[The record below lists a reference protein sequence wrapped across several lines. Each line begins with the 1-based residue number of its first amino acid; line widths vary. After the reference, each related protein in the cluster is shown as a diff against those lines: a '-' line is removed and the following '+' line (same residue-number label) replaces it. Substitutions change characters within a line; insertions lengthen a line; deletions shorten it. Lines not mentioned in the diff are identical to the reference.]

1 MYDKYTDISIYLSYK
16 EWMKTIVI
24 SSGDLTMGGLQK
36 ILVEYLKL
44 IDKNKYRI
52 VLLIANDY
60 GKKNL
65 FLEEIPKNVEIQFVR
80 PYNLVSKIAELSKN
94 RKILN
99 RLLLKRYRYRSKRV
113 FKSIFLEKLSKLGKI
128 DLIIDFDGGLKS
140 ILDNLKAEKKIIWI
154 HSSIRKHKQDNKSKI
169 SRYGEEL
176 KKYDKI
182 IAICQEMKEEIKE
195 LYPSLSHKIEYI
207 YNPLDCNNIIEQG
220 NENIEKMTSYEKE
233 LIESDYFLA
242 ISRLDAVQKDFET
255 LIEGYLIL
263 KNKGIKERLY
273 IIGEGDGRVKIEK
286 MIEEKKLVEDVI
298 LLGQKQNPYVWIK
311 HSKLFIHSSRYEGL
325 PTVLL
330 EALMMDKFIVSSNCP
345 TGPTEILTN
354 PKAGELFNVGDANQL
369 AEKVL
374 KVLYDKDYQKELLK
388 NIQLKKKE
396 FELSEI
402 TEKFHKTIEKSMQ

>member
-1 MYDKYTDISIYLSYK
+1 
-16 EWMKTIVI
+16 MKTIVI

-80 PYNLVSKIAELSKN
+80 PYNLVSKIAELSKK

-99 RLLLKRYRYRSKRV
+99 RVLLKGYRHKSKRV

-140 ILDNLKAEKKIIWI
+140 VLDNLKAEKKIIWI

-182 IAICQEMKEEIKE
+182 IAICKEMKEEIKE

-242 ISRLDAVQKDFET
+242 ISRLDVVQKDFET

-263 KNKGIKERLY
+263 KNKGIKEKLY
-273 IIGEGDGRVKIEK
+273 IIGEGNGRVKIEK
-286 MIEEKKLVEDVI
+286 MIEEKNLTKDVI

-311 HSKLFIHSSRYEGL
+311 HSKLFIHSSKYEGFGV
-325 PTVLL
+325 VLL

-354 PKAGELFNVGDANQL
+354 PKVGELFDVGDANQL

-402 TEKFHKTIEKSMQ
+402 TEKFHKTIEKSM

>member
-1 MYDKYTDISIYLSYK
+1 
-16 EWMKTIVI
+16 MKTIVI

-182 IAICQEMKEEIKE
+182 IAICKEMNEEIKE
-195 LYPSLSHKIEYI
+195 LYPFLSSEIEYI

-233 LIESDYFLA
+233 LIERDYFLA
-242 ISRLDAVQKDFET
+242 VSRLDTVSKDFKT
-255 LIEGYLIL
+255 LIEGYSIL
-263 KNKGIKERLY
+263 KNKGIKEKLY
-273 IIGEGDGRVKIEK
+273 IIGEGNGRVKIEK
-286 MIEEKKLVEDVI
+286 MIEEKNLGEDVI
-298 LLGQKQNPYVWIK
+298 LLGEKKNPYVWMK
-311 HSKLFIHSSRYEGL
+311 HSKLFIHSSKYEGFGV
-325 PTVLL
+325 VLL
-330 EALMMDKFIVSSNCP
+330 EALMLDKFVISSNCP
-345 TGPTEILTN
+345 TGPTEILTK
-354 PKAGELFNVGDANQL
+354 PKVGELFNVGDANQL

-374 KVLYDKDYQKELLK
+374 KILYDKDYQKELLK

-402 TEKFHKTIEKSMQ
+402 TQKFHKIIEESM

>member
-1 MYDKYTDISIYLSYK
+1 
-16 EWMKTIVI
+16 MKTIVI

-140 ILDNLKAEKKIIWI
+140 VLDNLKAEKIIIWI

-182 IAICQEMKEEIKE
+182 IAICKEMNEEIKE
-195 LYPSLSHKIEYI
+195 LYPFLSSEIEYI

-233 LIESDYFLA
+233 LIERDYFLA
-242 ISRLDAVQKDFET
+242 VSRLDTVPKDFET
-255 LIEGYLIL
+255 LIEGYSIL
-263 KNKGIKERLY
+263 KNKGIKEKLY
-273 IIGEGDGRVKIEK
+273 IIGEGNGRVKIEK
-286 MIEEKKLVEDVI
+286 MIEEKNSGEDVI
-298 LLGQKQNPYVWIK
+298 LLGEKKNPYVWMK
-311 HSKLFIHSSRYEGL
+311 HSKLFIHSSKYEGFGV
-325 PTVLL
+325 VLL
-330 EALMMDKFIVSSNCP
+330 EALMLDKFVISSNCP

-354 PKAGELFNVGDANQL
+354 PKAGELFDVGDANQL

-402 TEKFHKTIEKSMQ
+402 AEKFHKIIEESM

>member
-1 MYDKYTDISIYLSYK
+1 MR
-16 EWMKTIVI
+16 TIVI

-36 ILVEYLKL
+36 VLVEYLKL

-182 IAICQEMKEEIKE
+182 IAICKEMKEEIKE

-298 LLGQKQNPYVWIK
+298 LLGEKKNPYIWIK

-330 EALMMDKFIVSSNCP
+330 EALMLDKFVISSNCP

-354 PKAGELFNVGDANQL
+354 PKAGELFDVGDANQL

-388 NIQLKKKE
+388 NIQLKLNCKIYLPKMD
-396 FELSEI
+396 S
-402 TEKFHKTIEKSMQ
+402 H

>member
-1 MYDKYTDISIYLSYK
+1 
-16 EWMKTIVI
+16 MKTIVI

-36 ILVEYLKL
+36 VLVEYLKL

-182 IAICQEMKEEIKE
+182 IAICKEMNEEIKE
-195 LYPSLSHKIEYI
+195 LYPFLSSEIEYI

-233 LIESDYFLA
+233 LIERDYFLA
-242 ISRLDAVQKDFET
+242 VSRLDTVQKDFET
-255 LIEGYLIL
+255 LIEGYSIL
-263 KNKGIKERLY
+263 KNKGIKEKLY
-273 IIGEGDGRVKIEK
+273 IIGEGNGRVKIEK
-286 MIEEKKLVEDVI
+286 MIEEKNLGQDVI
-298 LLGQKQNPYVWIK
+298 LLGEKKNPYVWMK
-311 HSKLFIHSSRYEGL
+311 NSKLFIHSSRYEGL

-354 PKAGELFNVGDANQL
+354 PKAGELFDVGDANQL

-402 TEKFHKTIEKSMQ
+402 AEKFHKIIEESM

>member
-1 MYDKYTDISIYLSYK
+1 
-16 EWMKTIVI
+16 MKTIVI

-80 PYNLVSKIAELSKN
+80 PYNLVSKIAELSKK

-99 RLLLKRYRYRSKRV
+99 RVLLKGYRHKSKRV

-128 DLIIDFDGGLKS
+128 NLIIDFDGGLKS
-140 ILDNLKAEKKIIWI
+140 VLDNLKAEKKIIWI

-182 IAICQEMKEEIKE
+182 IAICKEMKEEIKE

-220 NENIEKMTSYEKE
+220 NENIEKITSYEKE

-242 ISRLDAVQKDFET
+242 ISRLDVVQKDFET

-263 KNKGIKERLY
+263 KNKGIKEKLY
-273 IIGEGDGRVKIEK
+273 IIGEGNGRVKIEK
-286 MIEEKKLVEDVI
+286 MIEEKNLTKDVI

-354 PKAGELFNVGDANQL
+354 PKVGELFNVGDANQL

-402 TEKFHKTIEKSMQ
+402 TEKFHKTIENLCNEE

>member
-1 MYDKYTDISIYLSYK
+1 
-16 EWMKTIVI
+16 MKTIVI

-182 IAICQEMKEEIKE
+182 IAICKEMKEEIKE

-233 LIESDYFLA
+233 LIERDYFLA
-242 ISRLDAVQKDFET
+242 VSRLDTVQKDFET
-255 LIEGYLIL
+255 LIEGYSIL
-263 KNKGIKERLY
+263 KNKGIKEKLY
-273 IIGEGDGRVKIEK
+273 IIGEGNGRVKIEK
-286 MIEEKKLVEDVI
+286 MIEEKNLGEDVI
-298 LLGQKQNPYVWIK
+298 LLGEKKNPYVWMK
-311 HSKLFIHSSRYEGL
+311 HSKLFIHSSKYEGFGV
-325 PTVLL
+325 VLL
-330 EALMMDKFIVSSNCP
+330 EALMLDKFVISSNCP

-354 PKAGELFNVGDANQL
+354 PKAGELFDVGDANQL

>member
-1 MYDKYTDISIYLSYK
+1 
-16 EWMKTIVI
+16 MKTIVI

-182 IAICQEMKEEIKE
+182 IAICKEMNEEIKE
-195 LYPSLSHKIEYI
+195 LYPFLSSEIEYI

-233 LIESDYFLA
+233 LIERDYFLA
-242 ISRLDAVQKDFET
+242 VSRLDTVQKDFET
-255 LIEGYLIL
+255 LIEGYSIL
-263 KNKGIKERLY
+263 KNKGIKEKLY
-273 IIGEGDGRVKIEK
+273 IIGEGNGRVKIEK

-298 LLGQKQNPYVWIK
+298 LLGEKKNPYIWIK

-345 TGPTEILTN
+345 TGPTEILTK
-354 PKAGELFNVGDANQL
+354 PKVGELFNVGDANQL

-374 KVLYDKDYQKELLK
+374 KILYDKDYQKELLK

-402 TEKFHKTIEKSMQ
+402 TQKFHKIIEESM

>member
-1 MYDKYTDISIYLSYK
+1 
-16 EWMKTIVI
+16 MKTIVI

-80 PYNLVSKIAELSKN
+80 PYNLVSKIAELSKK

-99 RLLLKRYRYRSKRV
+99 RVLLKGYRHKSKRV

-140 ILDNLKAEKKIIWI
+140 VLDNLKAEKKIIWI

-220 NENIEKMTSYEKE
+220 NENIEKITSYEKE

-242 ISRLDAVQKDFET
+242 ISRLDVVQKDFET

-263 KNKGIKERLY
+263 KNKGIKEKLY
-273 IIGEGDGRVKIEK
+273 IIGEGNGRVKIEK
-286 MIEEKKLVEDVI
+286 MIEEKNLTKDVI

-354 PKAGELFNVGDANQL
+354 PKVGELFDVGDANQL

-402 TEKFHKTIEKSMQ
+402 TEKFHKTIENLCNEE

>member
-1 MYDKYTDISIYLSYK
+1 
-16 EWMKTIVI
+16 MKTIVI

-182 IAICQEMKEEIKE
+182 IAICKEMNEEIKE
-195 LYPSLSHKIEYI
+195 LYPFLSSEIEYI

-233 LIESDYFLA
+233 LIERDYFLA
-242 ISRLDAVQKDFET
+242 VSRLDTVPKDFET
-255 LIEGYLIL
+255 LIEGYSIL
-263 KNKGIKERLY
+263 KNKGIKEKLY
-273 IIGEGDGRVKIEK
+273 IIGEGNGRVKIEK
-286 MIEEKKLVEDVI
+286 MIEEKNSGEDVI
-298 LLGQKQNPYVWIK
+298 LLGEKKNPYVWMK
-311 HSKLFIHSSRYEGL
+311 HSKLFIHSSKYEGFGV
-325 PTVLL
+325 VLL

-374 KVLYDKDYQKELLK
+374 KILYDKDYQKELLK

-402 TEKFHKTIEKSMQ
+402 AEKFHKIIEESM

>member
-1 MYDKYTDISIYLSYK
+1 
-16 EWMKTIVI
+16 MKTIVI

-36 ILVEYLKL
+36 VLVEYLKL

-182 IAICQEMKEEIKE
+182 IAICKEMKEEIKE

-298 LLGQKQNPYVWIK
+298 LLGEKKNPYIWIK

-345 TGPTEILTN
+345 TGPTEILTK
-354 PKAGELFNVGDANQL
+354 PKVGELFNVGDANQL

-374 KVLYDKDYQKELLK
+374 KILYDKDYQKELLK

-402 TEKFHKTIEKSMQ
+402 AEKFHKIIEESM

>member
-1 MYDKYTDISIYLSYK
+1 
-16 EWMKTIVI
+16 MKTIVI

-182 IAICQEMKEEIKE
+182 IAICKEMKEEIKE

-242 ISRLDAVQKDFET
+242 ISRLDAVQKDFKT
-255 LIEGYLIL
+255 LIEGYSIL
-263 KNKGIKERLY
+263 KNKGIKEKLY
-273 IIGEGDGRVKIEK
+273 IIGEGNGRVKIEK
-286 MIEEKKLVEDVI
+286 MIEEKNLGQDVI
-298 LLGQKQNPYVWIK
+298 LLGEKKNPYVWMK
-311 HSKLFIHSSRYEGL
+311 NSKLFIHSSRYEGL
-325 PTVLL
+325 SMVLL

-354 PKAGELFNVGDANQL
+354 PKVGELFNVGDANQL

-374 KVLYDKDYQKELLK
+374 KILYDKDYQKELLK

-402 TEKFHKTIEKSMQ
+402 TQKFHKIIEESM

>member
-1 MYDKYTDISIYLSYK
+1 
-16 EWMKTIVI
+16 MKTIVI

-80 PYNLVSKIAELSKN
+80 PYNLVSKIAELSKK

-99 RLLLKRYRYRSKRV
+99 RVLLKGYRHKSKRV

-128 DLIIDFDGGLKS
+128 NLIIDFDGGLKS
-140 ILDNLKAEKKIIWI
+140 VLDNLKAEKKIIWI

-182 IAICQEMKEEIKE
+182 IAICKEMKEEIKE

-242 ISRLDAVQKDFET
+242 VSRLDTVPKDFET
-255 LIEGYLIL
+255 LIEGYSIL
-263 KNKGIKERLY
+263 KNNNVKERLY
-273 IIGEGDGRVKIEK
+273 IIGEGNGRVKIEK
-286 MIEEKKLVEDVI
+286 MIEEKKLGEDVI
-298 LLGQKQNPYVWIK
+298 LLGEKKNPYVWMK
-311 HSKLFIHSSRYEGL
+311 HSKLFIHSSKYEGFGV
-325 PTVLL
+325 VLL

-354 PKAGELFNVGDANQL
+354 PKVGELFNVGDANQL

-402 TEKFHKTIEKSMQ
+402 TEKFHKTIENLCNGE

>member
-1 MYDKYTDISIYLSYK
+1 
-16 EWMKTIVI
+16 MKTIVI

-182 IAICQEMKEEIKE
+182 IAICKEMNEEIKE
-195 LYPSLSHKIEYI
+195 LYPFLSSEIEYI

-233 LIESDYFLA
+233 LIERDYFLA
-242 ISRLDAVQKDFET
+242 VSRLDTVQKDFET
-255 LIEGYLIL
+255 LIEGYSIL
-263 KNKGIKERLY
+263 KNKGIKEKLY
-273 IIGEGDGRVKIEK
+273 IIGEGNGRVKIEK

-298 LLGQKQNPYVWIK
+298 LLGEKKNPYIWIK

-345 TGPTEILTN
+345 TGPTEILTK
-354 PKAGELFNVGDANQL
+354 PKVGELFNVGDANQL

-374 KVLYDKDYQKELLK
+374 KILYDKDYQKELLK

-402 TEKFHKTIEKSMQ
+402 TEKCHKTIEKSMQ

>member
-1 MYDKYTDISIYLSYK
+1 
-16 EWMKTIVI
+16 MKTIVI

-80 PYNLVSKIAELSKN
+80 PYNLVSKIAELSKK

-99 RLLLKRYRYRSKRV
+99 RVLLKGYRHKSKRV

-128 DLIIDFDGGLKS
+128 NLIIDFDGGLKS
-140 ILDNLKAEKKIIWI
+140 VLDNLKAEKKIIWI

-182 IAICQEMKEEIKE
+182 IAICKEMKEEIKE

-220 NENIEKMTSYEKE
+220 NENIEKITSYEKE

-242 ISRLDAVQKDFET
+242 ISRLDVVQKDFET

-263 KNKGIKERLY
+263 KNKGIKEKLY
-273 IIGEGDGRVKIEK
+273 IIGEGNGRVKIEK
-286 MIEEKKLVEDVI
+286 MIEEKNLTKDVI

-311 HSKLFIHSSRYEGL
+311 HSKLFIHSSRYEGFGV
-325 PTVLL
+325 VLL
-330 EALMMDKFIVSSNCP
+330 EALMLDKFVISSNCP

-354 PKAGELFNVGDANQL
+354 PKVGELFNVGDANQL

-374 KVLYDKDYQKELLK
+374 KILYDKDYQKELLK

>member
-1 MYDKYTDISIYLSYK
+1 
-16 EWMKTIVI
+16 MKTIVI

-182 IAICQEMKEEIKE
+182 IAICKEMKEEIKE

-207 YNPLDCNNIIEQG
+207 YNPLDCNSIIEQG

-298 LLGQKQNPYVWIK
+298 LLGEKKNPYIWIK

-345 TGPTEILTN
+345 TGPTEILTK

-374 KVLYDKDYQKELLK
+374 KILYDKDYQKELLK

>member
-1 MYDKYTDISIYLSYK
+1 
-16 EWMKTIVI
+16 MKTIVI

-36 ILVEYLKL
+36 VLVEYLKL

-182 IAICQEMKEEIKE
+182 IAICKEMNEEIKE

-298 LLGQKQNPYVWIK
+298 LLGEKKNPYIWIK

-374 KVLYDKDYQKELLK
+374 KILYDKDYQKELLK

-402 TEKFHKTIEKSMQ
+402 TQKFHKIIEESM

>member
-1 MYDKYTDISIYLSYK
+1 
-16 EWMKTIVI
+16 MKTIVI

-182 IAICQEMKEEIKE
+182 IAICKEMKEEIKE

-255 LIEGYLIL
+255 LIEGYSIL
-263 KNKGIKERLY
+263 KNKGIKEKLY
-273 IIGEGDGRVKIEK
+273 IIGEGNGRVKIEK

-345 TGPTEILTN
+345 TGPTEILTK
-354 PKAGELFNVGDANQL
+354 PKVGELFNVGDANQL

-374 KVLYDKDYQKELLK
+374 KILYDKDYQKELLK

-402 TEKFHKTIEKSMQ
+402 TEKFHKIIEESM

>member
-1 MYDKYTDISIYLSYK
+1 
-16 EWMKTIVI
+16 MKTIVI

-140 ILDNLKAEKKIIWI
+140 VLDNLKAEKIIIWI

-182 IAICQEMKEEIKE
+182 IAICKEMKEEIKE

-242 ISRLDAVQKDFET
+242 ISRLDAVQKDFKT
-255 LIEGYLIL
+255 LIEGYSIL
-263 KNKGIKERLY
+263 KNKGIKEKLY
-273 IIGEGDGRVKIEK
+273 IIGEGNGRVKIEK
-286 MIEEKKLVEDVI
+286 MIEEKNLGQDVI
-298 LLGQKQNPYVWIK
+298 LLKKKKNPYVWMK
-311 HSKLFIHSSRYEGL
+311 NSKLFIHSSRYEGL
-325 PTVLL
+325 SMVLL

-374 KVLYDKDYQKELLK
+374 KILYDKDYQKELLK

-402 TEKFHKTIEKSMQ
+402 TQKFHKIIEESM

>member
-1 MYDKYTDISIYLSYK
+1 
-16 EWMKTIVI
+16 MKTIVI

-182 IAICQEMKEEIKE
+182 IAICKEMNEEIKE
-195 LYPSLSHKIEYI
+195 LYPFLSSEIEYI

-233 LIESDYFLA
+233 LIERDYFLA
-242 ISRLDAVQKDFET
+242 VSRLDTVQKDFET
-255 LIEGYLIL
+255 LIEGYSIL
-263 KNKGIKERLY
+263 KNKGIKEKLY
-273 IIGEGDGRVKIEK
+273 IIGEGNGRVKIEK
-286 MIEEKKLVEDVI
+286 MIEEKNLGQDVI
-298 LLGQKQNPYVWIK
+298 LLGEKKNPYVWMK
-311 HSKLFIHSSRYEGL
+311 NSKLFIHSSRYEGL

-354 PKAGELFNVGDANQL
+354 PKAGELFDVGDANQL

-402 TEKFHKTIEKSMQ
+402 AEKFHKIIEESM

>member
-1 MYDKYTDISIYLSYK
+1 
-16 EWMKTIVI
+16 MKTIVI

-182 IAICQEMKEEIKE
+182 IAICKEMNEEIKE

-298 LLGQKQNPYVWIK
+298 LLGEKKNPYIWIK

>member
-1 MYDKYTDISIYLSYK
+1 
-16 EWMKTIVI
+16 MKTIMI

-80 PYNLVSKIAELSKN
+80 PYNLVSKIAELSKK

-99 RLLLKRYRYRSKRV
+99 RVLLKGYRHKSKRV

-140 ILDNLKAEKKIIWI
+140 VLDNLKAEKKIIWI

-402 TEKFHKTIEKSMQ
+402 TEKFHKTIENLCNGE

>member
-1 MYDKYTDISIYLSYK
+1 
-16 EWMKTIVI
+16 MKTIVI

-80 PYNLVSKIAELSKN
+80 PYNLVSKIAELSKK

-99 RLLLKRYRYRSKRV
+99 RVLLKGYRHKSKRV

-140 ILDNLKAEKKIIWI
+140 VLDNLKAEKKIIWI

-182 IAICQEMKEEIKE
+182 IAICKEMKEEIKE

-207 YNPLDCNNIIEQG
+207 YNPLDCNSIIEQG
-220 NENIEKMTSYEKE
+220 NENIEKMTSYEKK
-233 LIESDYFLA
+233 LIKKDYFLA
-242 ISRLDAVQKDFET
+242 VSRLDTVQKDFET
-255 LIEGYLIL
+255 LIEGYSIL
-263 KNKGIKERLY
+263 KNSNVKERLY
-273 IIGEGDGRVKIEK
+273 IIGEGNGRVKIEK
-286 MIEEKKLVEDVI
+286 MIEEKNLGEDVI
-298 LLGQKQNPYVWIK
+298 LLGEKKNPYVWMK
-311 HSKLFIHSSRYEGL
+311 HSKLFIHSSKYEGFGV
-325 PTVLL
+325 VLL
-330 EALMMDKFIVSSNCP
+330 EALMLDKFVISSNCP

-354 PKAGELFNVGDANQL
+354 PKVGELFNVGDANQL

>member
-1 MYDKYTDISIYLSYK
+1 
-16 EWMKTIVI
+16 MKTIVI

-36 ILVEYLKL
+36 VLVEYLKL

-182 IAICQEMKEEIKE
+182 IAICKEMNEEIKE
-195 LYPSLSHKIEYI
+195 LYPFLSSEIEYI

-233 LIESDYFLA
+233 LIERDYFLA
-242 ISRLDAVQKDFET
+242 VSRLDTVQKDFET
-255 LIEGYLIL
+255 LIEGYSIL
-263 KNKGIKERLY
+263 KNKGIKEKLY
-273 IIGEGDGRVKIEK
+273 IIGEGNGRVKIEK
-286 MIEEKKLVEDVI
+286 MIEEKNLGEDVI
-298 LLGQKQNPYVWIK
+298 LLGEKKNPYVWMK
-311 HSKLFIHSSRYEGL
+311 HSKLFIHSSKYEGFGV
-325 PTVLL
+325 VLL

-345 TGPTEILTN
+345 TGPTEILTK
-354 PKAGELFNVGDANQL
+354 PKVGELFNVGDANQL

-374 KVLYDKDYQKELLK
+374 KILYDKDYQKELLK

-402 TEKFHKTIEKSMQ
+402 AEKFHKIIEESM

>member
-1 MYDKYTDISIYLSYK
+1 
-16 EWMKTIVI
+16 MKTIMI

-80 PYNLVSKIAELSKN
+80 PYNLVSKIAELSKK

-99 RLLLKRYRYRSKRV
+99 RVLLKGYRHKSKRV

-140 ILDNLKAEKKIIWI
+140 VLDNLKAEKKIIWI

-182 IAICQEMKEEIKE
+182 IAICKEMNEEIKE

-220 NENIEKMTSYEKE
+220 NENIEKITSYEKE

-242 ISRLDAVQKDFET
+242 ISRLDVVQKDFET

-263 KNKGIKERLY
+263 KNKGIKEKLY
-273 IIGEGDGRVKIEK
+273 IIGEGNGRVKIEK
-286 MIEEKKLVEDVI
+286 MIEEKNLTKDVI

-325 PTVLL
+325 SMVLL

-354 PKAGELFNVGDANQL
+354 PKVGELFDVGDANQL

-374 KVLYDKDYQKELLK
+374 KILYDKDYQKELLK

>member
-1 MYDKYTDISIYLSYK
+1 
-16 EWMKTIVI
+16 MKTIVI

-140 ILDNLKAEKKIIWI
+140 VLDNLKAEKIIIWI

-182 IAICQEMKEEIKE
+182 IAICKEMNEEIKE
-195 LYPSLSHKIEYI
+195 LYPFLSSEIEYI

-242 ISRLDAVQKDFET
+242 ISRLDTVQKDFET
-255 LIEGYLIL
+255 LIEGYSIL
-263 KNKGIKERLY
+263 KNKGIKEKLY
-273 IIGEGDGRVKIEK
+273 IIGEGNGRVKIEK
-286 MIEEKKLVEDVI
+286 MIEEKNLGEDVI
-298 LLGQKQNPYVWIK
+298 LLGEKKNPYVWMK
-311 HSKLFIHSSRYEGL
+311 HSKLFIHSSKYEGFGV
-325 PTVLL
+325 VLL

-354 PKAGELFNVGDANQL
+354 PKVGELFNVGDANQL

-374 KVLYDKDYQKELLK
+374 KILYDKDYQKELLK

-402 TEKFHKTIEKSMQ
+402 TEKFHKTIEKSM

>member
-1 MYDKYTDISIYLSYK
+1 
-16 EWMKTIVI
+16 MKTIVI

-182 IAICQEMKEEIKE
+182 IAICKEMKEEIKE

-255 LIEGYLIL
+255 LIEGYSIL
-263 KNKGIKERLY
+263 KNKGIKEKLY
-273 IIGEGDGRVKIEK
+273 IIGEGNGRVKIEK
-286 MIEEKKLVEDVI
+286 MIEEKNLGEDVI
-298 LLGQKQNPYVWIK
+298 LLGEKKNPYVWMK
-311 HSKLFIHSSRYEGL
+311 HSKLFIHSSKYEGFGV
-325 PTVLL
+325 VLL

-374 KVLYDKDYQKELLK
+374 KILYDKDYQKELLK

-402 TEKFHKTIEKSMQ
+402 TQKFHKIIEESM

>member
-1 MYDKYTDISIYLSYK
+1 
-16 EWMKTIVI
+16 MKTIVI

-182 IAICQEMKEEIKE
+182 IAICKEMKEEIKE

-298 LLGQKQNPYVWIK
+298 LLGEKKNPYIWIK
-311 HSKLFIHSSRYEGL
+311 HSKLFIHSSRYEGFGV
-325 PTVLL
+325 VLL
-330 EALMMDKFIVSSNCP
+330 EALMLDKFVISSNCP

-354 PKAGELFNVGDANQL
+354 PKAGELFDVGDANQL

-374 KVLYDKDYQKELLK
+374 KILYDKDYQKELLK

>member
-1 MYDKYTDISIYLSYK
+1 
-16 EWMKTIVI
+16 MKTIVI

-182 IAICQEMKEEIKE
+182 IAICKEMNEEIKE

-298 LLGQKQNPYVWIK
+298 LLGEKKNPYIWIK

-345 TGPTEILTN
+345 TGPTEILTK
-354 PKAGELFNVGDANQL
+354 PKVGELFNVGDANQL

-374 KVLYDKDYQKELLK
+374 KILYDKDYQKELLK

>member
-1 MYDKYTDISIYLSYK
+1 
-16 EWMKTIVI
+16 MKTIVI

-182 IAICQEMKEEIKE
+182 IAICKEMNEEIKE
-195 LYPSLSHKIEYI
+195 LYPFLSSEIEYI

-233 LIESDYFLA
+233 LIERDYFLA
-242 ISRLDAVQKDFET
+242 VSRLDTVQKDFET
-255 LIEGYLIL
+255 LIEGYSIL
-263 KNKGIKERLY
+263 KNKGIKEKLY
-273 IIGEGDGRVKIEK
+273 IIGEGNGRVKIEK
-286 MIEEKKLVEDVI
+286 MIEEKNSGQDVI
-298 LLGQKQNPYVWIK
+298 LLGEKKNPYVWMK
-311 HSKLFIHSSRYEGL
+311 NSKLFIHSSRYEGL

-345 TGPTEILTN
+345 TGPTEILTK
-354 PKAGELFNVGDANQL
+354 PKVGELFNVGDANQL

-374 KVLYDKDYQKELLK
+374 KILYDKDYQKELLK

>member
-1 MYDKYTDISIYLSYK
+1 
-16 EWMKTIVI
+16 MKTIVI

-140 ILDNLKAEKKIIWI
+140 VLNNLKAEKKIIWI

-182 IAICQEMKEEIKE
+182 IAICKEMNEEIKE
-195 LYPSLSHKIEYI
+195 LYPFLSHEIEYI

-233 LIESDYFLA
+233 LIERDYFLA
-242 ISRLDAVQKDFET
+242 VSRLDTVQKDFET
-255 LIEGYLIL
+255 LIEGYSIL
-263 KNKGIKERLY
+263 KNKGIKEKLY
-273 IIGEGDGRVKIEK
+273 IIGEGNGRVKIEK
-286 MIEEKKLVEDVI
+286 MIEEKNLGEDVI
-298 LLGQKQNPYVWIK
+298 LLGEKKNPYVWMK
-311 HSKLFIHSSRYEGL
+311 HSKLFIHSSKYEGFGV
-325 PTVLL
+325 VLL

-374 KVLYDKDYQKELLK
+374 KILYDKDYQKELLK

-402 TEKFHKTIEKSMQ
+402 TQKFHKIIEESM

>member
-1 MYDKYTDISIYLSYK
+1 
-16 EWMKTIVI
+16 MKTIVI

-36 ILVEYLKL
+36 VLVEYLKL

-182 IAICQEMKEEIKE
+182 IAICKEMNEEIKE
-195 LYPSLSHKIEYI
+195 LYPFLSSEIEYI

-233 LIESDYFLA
+233 LIERDYFLA
-242 ISRLDAVQKDFET
+242 VSRLDTVQKDFET
-255 LIEGYLIL
+255 LIEGYSIL
-263 KNKGIKERLY
+263 KNKGIKEKLY
-273 IIGEGDGRVKIEK
+273 IIGEGNGRVKIEK
-286 MIEEKKLVEDVI
+286 MIEEKNLGEDVI
-298 LLGQKQNPYVWIK
+298 LLGEKKNPYVWMK
-311 HSKLFIHSSRYEGL
+311 NSKLFIHSSRYEGL

-345 TGPTEILTN
+345 TGPTEILTK
-354 PKAGELFNVGDANQL
+354 PKVGELFNVGDANQL

-374 KVLYDKDYQKELLK
+374 KILYDKDYQKELLK

-402 TEKFHKTIEKSMQ
+402 

>member
-1 MYDKYTDISIYLSYK
+1 
-16 EWMKTIVI
+16 MKTIVI

-80 PYNLVSKIAELSKN
+80 PYNLVSKIAELSKK

-99 RLLLKRYRYRSKRV
+99 RVLLKGYRHKSKRV

-128 DLIIDFDGGLKS
+128 NLIIDFDGGLKS
-140 ILDNLKAEKKIIWI
+140 VLDNLKAEKKIIWI

-220 NENIEKMTSYEKE
+220 NENIEKITSYEKE

-242 ISRLDAVQKDFET
+242 ISRLDVVQKDFET

-263 KNKGIKERLY
+263 KNKGIKEKLY
-273 IIGEGDGRVKIEK
+273 IIGEGNGRVKIEK
-286 MIEEKKLVEDVI
+286 MIEEKNLTKDVI

-354 PKAGELFNVGDANQL
+354 PKVGELFDVGDANQL

-402 TEKFHKTIEKSMQ
+402 TEKFHKTIENLCNEE

>member
-1 MYDKYTDISIYLSYK
+1 
-16 EWMKTIVI
+16 MKTIVI

-182 IAICQEMKEEIKE
+182 IAICKEMNEEIKE
-195 LYPSLSHKIEYI
+195 LYPFLSSEIEYI

-233 LIESDYFLA
+233 LIERDYFLA
-242 ISRLDAVQKDFET
+242 VSRLDTVQKDFET
-255 LIEGYLIL
+255 LIEGYSIL
-263 KNKGIKERLY
+263 KNKGIKEKLY
-273 IIGEGDGRVKIEK
+273 IIGEGNGRVKIEK
-286 MIEEKKLVEDVI
+286 MIEEKNLGEDVI
-298 LLGQKQNPYVWIK
+298 LLGEKKNPYVWMK
-311 HSKLFIHSSRYEGL
+311 YSKLFIHSSKYEGFGV
-325 PTVLL
+325 VLL
-330 EALMMDKFIVSSNCP
+330 EALMLDKFVISSNCP

-354 PKAGELFNVGDANQL
+354 PKAGELFDVGDANQL

-374 KVLYDKDYQKELLK
+374 KILYDKDYQKELLK

>member
-1 MYDKYTDISIYLSYK
+1 
-16 EWMKTIVI
+16 MKTIMI

-80 PYNLVSKIAELSKN
+80 PYNLVSKIAELSKK

-99 RLLLKRYRYRSKRV
+99 RVLLKGYRHKSKRV

-140 ILDNLKAEKKIIWI
+140 VLDNLKAEKKIIWI

-182 IAICQEMKEEIKE
+182 IAICKEMKEEIKE

-242 ISRLDAVQKDFET
+242 ISRLDVVQKDFET

-263 KNKGIKERLY
+263 KNKGIKEKLY
-273 IIGEGDGRVKIEK
+273 IIGEGNGRVKIEK
-286 MIEEKKLVEDVI
+286 MIEEKKLGEDVI
-298 LLGQKQNPYVWIK
+298 LLGEKKNPYVWMK
-311 HSKLFIHSSRYEGL
+311 HSKLFIHSSKYEGFGV
-325 PTVLL
+325 VLL

-354 PKAGELFNVGDANQL
+354 PKVGELFNVGDANQL

-402 TEKFHKTIEKSMQ
+402 TEKFHKTIEKSM

>member
-1 MYDKYTDISIYLSYK
+1 
-16 EWMKTIVI
+16 MKTIVI

-182 IAICQEMKEEIKE
+182 IAICKEMNEEIKE
-195 LYPSLSHKIEYI
+195 LYPFLSSEIEYI

-233 LIESDYFLA
+233 LIERDYFLA
-242 ISRLDAVQKDFET
+242 VSRLDT
-255 LIEGYLIL
+255 
-263 KNKGIKERLY
+263 
-273 IIGEGDGRVKIEK
+273 
-286 MIEEKKLVEDVI
+286 
-298 LLGQKQNPYVWIK
+298 
-311 HSKLFIHSSRYEGL
+311 
-325 PTVLL
+325 
-330 EALMMDKFIVSSNCP
+330 
-345 TGPTEILTN
+345 
-354 PKAGELFNVGDANQL
+354 
-369 AEKVL
+369 
-374 KVLYDKDYQKELLK
+374 
-388 NIQLKKKE
+388 
-396 FELSEI
+396 
-402 TEKFHKTIEKSMQ
+402 

>member
-1 MYDKYTDISIYLSYK
+1 
-16 EWMKTIVI
+16 
-24 SSGDLTMGGLQK
+24 
-36 ILVEYLKL
+36 
-44 IDKNKYRI
+44 
-52 VLLIANDY
+52 
-60 GKKNL
+60 
-65 FLEEIPKNVEIQFVR
+65 
-80 PYNLVSKIAELSKN
+80 
-94 RKILN
+94 
-99 RLLLKRYRYRSKRV
+99 
-113 FKSIFLEKLSKLGKI
+113 
-128 DLIIDFDGGLKS
+128 
-140 ILDNLKAEKKIIWI
+140 
-154 HSSIRKHKQDNKSKI
+154 
-169 SRYGEEL
+169 
-176 KKYDKI
+176 
-182 IAICQEMKEEIKE
+182 MKEEIKE

-220 NENIEKMTSYEKE
+220 NENIEKITSYEKE

-263 KNKGIKERLY
+263 KNKGIKEKLY
-273 IIGEGDGRVKIEK
+273 IIGEGNGRVKIEK
-286 MIEEKKLVEDVI
+286 MIEEKNLTKDVI

-354 PKAGELFNVGDANQL
+354 PKVGELFDVGDANQL

-402 TEKFHKTIEKSMQ
+402 TEKFHKTIEKSM

>member
-1 MYDKYTDISIYLSYK
+1 
-16 EWMKTIVI
+16 MKTIVI

-140 ILDNLKAEKKIIWI
+140 VLDNLKAEKIIIWI

-182 IAICQEMKEEIKE
+182 IAICKEMNEEIKE
-195 LYPSLSHKIEYI
+195 LYPFLSSEIEYI

-233 LIESDYFLA
+233 LIERDYFLA
-242 ISRLDAVQKDFET
+242 VSRLDTDQKDFKT
-255 LIEGYLIL
+255 LIEGYSIL
-263 KNKGIKERLY
+263 KNKGIKEKLY
-273 IIGEGDGRVKIEK
+273 IIGEGNGRVKIEK
-286 MIEEKKLVEDVI
+286 MIEEKNSGEDVI
-298 LLGQKQNPYVWIK
+298 LLGEKKNPYVWMK
-311 HSKLFIHSSRYEGL
+311 NSKLFIHSSRYEGL

-374 KVLYDKDYQKELLK
+374 KILYDKDYQKELLK

-402 TEKFHKTIEKSMQ
+402 TQKFHKIIEESM